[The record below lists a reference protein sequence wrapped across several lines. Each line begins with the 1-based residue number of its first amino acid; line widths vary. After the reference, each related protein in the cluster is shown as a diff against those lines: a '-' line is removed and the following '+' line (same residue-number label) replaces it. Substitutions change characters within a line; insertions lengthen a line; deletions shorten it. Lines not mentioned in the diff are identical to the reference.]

1 MMNHARVKA
10 LKGDGKTVSKKAI
23 KSGRASASLTP
34 RSSPFASLLTSPAHS
49 TAPSRAASDLSED
62 DDDYD
67 DTVSTH
73 SGSSL
78 VETNEDGTSTFDAKQ
93 LIEELQDRKH
103 NNSDA
108 RIQLLELYIKVL
120 RTRYG
125 PSTHEWL
132 DESANALAELFLRGA
147 NRGLEARERLLN
159 IQSYILTLSTS
170 EDVDVFEHAEAT
182 LKQIVADDDDEE
194 CKAYGMY
201 ALCFTA
207 LYGGGGENEALD
219 LLDYLNTIIE
229 SDGEHIDAYDN
240 GFIVAAALQG
250 WAFVASHVD
259 DFSYAALMALDGFCD
274 QLDSVDV
281 GVQSNAAACI
291 ALVFEAARNHE
302 EETGEAWDLPVNPEK
317 LTGRMTELAKQSSKS
332 VSKKD
337 RRDLRDSLISAIT
350 SLEKGVGPGYSSAG
364 YAPQK
369 SDGRSTN
376 KTNEDGVVEFG
387 YRHKLRLGNY
397 VAVIDSWSLSS
408 RINMMKL
415 IFGGHLQKHIF
426 ENPVV
431 SECLSDADF
440 SDQGPMVKKPTKR

>member
-23 KSGRASASLTP
+23 KSGRASASQTP

-62 DDDYD
+62 DYDFD

-103 NNSDA
+103 NNSDT

-132 DESANALAELFLRGA
+132 GESANALAELFLRGA

-159 IQSYILTLSTS
+159 LQSYILTLSTT
-170 EDVDVFEHAEAT
+170 EDADVYEHAEAT

-194 CKAYGMY
+194 CKAYGIY

-207 LYGGGGENEALD
+207 LYGGGGENEASD

-259 DFSYAALMALDGFCD
+259 DFSYAALMALDGFYD

-291 ALVFEAARNHE
+291 ALIFEAARNHE
-302 EETGEAWDLPVNPEK
+302 EETGETWELPVNPEK
-317 LTGRMTELAKQSSKS
+317 LTGRMSELAKQSSKS

-369 SDGRSTN
+369 NDKRPTN

-440 SDQGPMVKKPTKR
+440 SDQGPVAKKPAKR

>member
-49 TAPSRAASDLSED
+49 TAPSRAASDMSED
-62 DDDYD
+62 DYDYD

-120 RTRYG
+120 RTRYS

-132 DESANALAELFLRGA
+132 DDSANALAELFLRGA

-159 IQSYILTLSTS
+159 LQAYIVTLSTS
-170 EDVDVFEHAEAT
+170 EEPNVYEHAEAT

-194 CKAYGMY
+194 CKAYGLY
-201 ALCFTA
+201 ALCFTV
-207 LYGGGGENEALD
+207 LYGGGGETEALD

-229 SDGEHIDAYDN
+229 SDGDHIDAYDN

-259 DFSYAALMALDGFCD
+259 DFSYAALMALDGFYE

-291 ALVFEAARNHE
+291 ALIFEAARAHE
-302 EETGEAWDLPVNPEK
+302 EETGESWELPVNPEK

-337 RRDLRDSLISAIT
+337 RRDLRDSLMSAIT

-364 YAPQK
+364 FTPLK
-369 SDGRSTN
+369 GEKRPTS
-376 KTNEDGVVEFG
+376 KTNEDGVIEFG

-408 RINMMKL
+408 RITMMKL

-440 SDQGPMVKKPTKR
+440 SDQGPVAKKSSKR